1 MGNRHHVIQ
10 YGRNESIRWPEE
22 PNLSADE
29 QLALTAYRQCEI
41 EPSQIAWLA
50 DHSRRMLANRKAIGV
65 VHDGELIAVIRSRFP
80 GSDAKL
86 YLRDGR
92 IETVIDG
99 FAGVELKNINRS
111 LLVLHEM
118 LSRPVPTMADQHHA
132 SFPS

>member
-1 MGNRHHVIQ
+1 
-10 YGRNESIRWPEE
+10 
-22 PNLSADE
+22 
-29 QLALTAYRQCEI
+29 
-41 EPSQIAWLA
+41 
-50 DHSRRMLANRKAIGV
+50 MLANRKAIGV

-80 GSDAKL
+80 GSDSKL